1 MDPLTSREGAI
12 LLRVARQSIEHGLAF
27 DRPLRVDPADRA
39 GRLGA
44 EAACFVSLYRGDD
57 LRGCIGAITPQLPLI
72 EQAAES
78 AFSAAFRDH
87 RFPALARHEL
97 DGLRISVHVLG
108 PLQPMPIT
116 GLESLH
122 RQLRPGEDGL
132 VLSCSGRQAVFLPVM
147 WEQLKTPEVF
157 VEQLLRKA
165 GIARG
170 EPLLGL
176 AAQRFVVAV
185 VEDRAEG

>member
-1 MDPLTSREGAI
+1 MDPLTSQERAT

-27 DRPLRVDPADRA
+27 DRPARVEPADRA

-44 EAACFVSLYRGDD
+44 QAACFVSLYRGDD

-97 DGLRISVHVLG
+97 EGLRVSVHVLG
-108 PLQPMPIT
+108 ALAAMPVT
-116 GLESLH
+116 GLPSLYA
-122 RQLRPGEDGL
+122 QLRPGEDGL
-132 VLSCSGRQAVFLPVM
+132 VLGCSGKHAVFLPAM

-170 EPLLGL
+170 DPLIGL
-176 AAQRFVVAV
+176 SAERFIVEV
-185 VEDRAEG
+185 VE